1 METLSRV
8 ILLVLFLVA
17 FGNYKRGTLPDWLR
31 AKFWNT
37 AAPKPEVSPAGLDGL
52 DFGGI
57 GRDSV
62 VLTGLGGASGRM
74 VAPVAGMI
82 TSRFGERRPTGSH
95 AGVDWAVPVGTPV
108 AAARAGRV
116 TFAGAAGT
124 YGLRVDIDHGEGVLT
139 RYAHLS
145 RLGVGVADLVRAGQ
159 TIGAS
164 GNTGRSSG
172 PHLHFEVR
180 VRGTA
185 VDPLSYVGPAAGAAQ
200 VVTA

>member
-1 METLSRV
+1 METASRA
-8 ILLVLFLVA
+8 ILLVLFLIA

-31 AKFWNT
+31 AKFFNS
-37 AAPKPEVSPAGLDGL
+37 AAPKPEGRSAGLDGL

-62 VLTGLGGASGRM
+62 VLTGLGGGSGRM
-74 VAPVAGMI
+74 VAPVSGGLV
-82 TSRFGERRPTGSH
+82 TSRFGDRRPTGRH
-95 AGVDWAVPVGTPV
+95 AGVDWAVPTGTPV

-116 TFAGAAGT
+116 TFAGAAGS
-124 YGLRVDIDHGEGVLT
+124 YGLRVDIDHGEGVVT

-145 RLGVGVADLVRAGQ
+145 RLGVGVTDLVRAGQ

-185 VDPLSYVGPAAGAAQ
+185 VDPMSFVGPSAQ